1 MLGGVPNESLL
12 SCAAPNTQA
21 TDDSG
26 RVNAD
31 ERSNERLQFRR
42 RQLQE
47 LVRNAAPTPM
57 LELPQAPQGRRWL
70 AISQPATEPFATG
83 ILDLHRLSTTETTR
97 TIVAAA

>member
-1 MLGGVPNESLL
+1 MPPNESRL

-47 LVRNAAPTPM
+47 LVRNAALTPI
-57 LELPQAPQGRRWL
+57 LELPQSPQGRRWL

-83 ILDLHRLSTTETTR
+83 VLSVHHHNTNR
-97 TIVAAA
+97 TIPTLVAAA